1 MRRIWRKY
9 RRLKIHKWMIR
20 CLLHLIAN
28 DHKPRDE
35 TTHDT
40 EARGFRIKVE
50 TYDDFIAEK
59 NKINIEES

>member
-1 MRRIWRKY
+1 MWLQY
-9 RRLKIHKWMIR
+9 
-20 CLLHLIAN
+20 LLHLIAN

-40 EARGFRIKVE
+40 ETRGFRIKVE